1 MKHFFY
7 RITDPSAVKGYTS
20 RRQRIVKH
28 YDTLKSESMS
38 SINNIM
44 YLRIFTKSSLTAL
57 RNVLGR
63 GFGIGTAKERPTKA
77 RPIQYCSIG
86 SYILSIECTDVLP
99 AYICNS
105 PLMDCQVDGIE
116 FFYSLQNNSLCCNLR
131 FFKIS
136 VVNAEVAIAR
146 IPNAEV
152 VDEPDVITAYVG
164 ALIMYNNETYEVRGI
179 NDNICHCVSLHN
191 SQDEILLH
199 LNIVNTLVANFGP

>member
-1 MKHFFY
+1 VKHFFY

-20 RRQRIVKH
+20 RRQRIGEH

-131 FFKIS
+131 FSKI
-136 VVNAEVAIAR
+136 V
-146 IPNAEV
+146 
-152 VDEPDVITAYVG
+152 
-164 ALIMYNNETYEVRGI
+164 LWM
-179 NDNICHCVSLHN
+179 
-191 SQDEILLH
+191 QK
-199 LNIVNTLVANFGP
+199 